1 MRDYTREV
9 VEIISRINT
18 GSSQGDPK
26 EYDLMGSVL
35 AAGILDSF
43 GFVQMIVQI
52 EEHFAIR
59 FTDDEMQSEEIESV
73 LGLVSLLEKREL

>member
-9 VEIISRINT
+9 VEIVSRIKT
-18 GSSQGDPK
+18 GSSQGDPE
-26 EYDLMGSVL
+26 EYDLTGSVL

>member
-9 VEIISRINT
+9 VEIISRIKT
-18 GSSQGDPK
+18 GSSQGDPE